1 MLACFVRNLLLC
13 LCFAVALAAQIV
25 VADGPIL
32 AGGQLAPPASNT
44 PPEKRCVLAGRV
56 VNALTGEPVKK
67 ANLNLAISRP
77 GDSGTTFMTVN
88 GASNQQGYSAS
99 SENDGTFRIEGI
111 EPGQYKLS
119 GNKSG
124 FLRSSYGAKKP
135 NQSGTILT
143 LSPGQQLTDVTLSLN
158 PQAVV
163 TGKVTDEDGDPITGG
178 MIQVIRQTWMRGKL
192 RYMPMNGGQIND
204 LGEYR
209 IANLSPGKY
218 YLSVQQ
224 FPKSYAGMQELPLA
238 PGKPDIRPVRTY
250 YPGTTALSAAT
261 PIEVKAGQDM
271 TGVDIRMQSAQ
282 TYHIRG
288 KVVGNIPEGS
298 TEHASINVS
307 QRDEQS
313 FAFFGGA
320 SNIKPD
326 GSFDMAG
333 IAPGSYTLNY
343 FIMLGRVRS
352 AGHQDVDVGA
362 GDVNGVVLAIQ
373 TPGSMRGVVKLE
385 GTPQANSSPVD
396 TSNIHI
402 SLSPSDFAR
411 MMGPPPNAKPAK
423 DGSFTLDNV
432 SPGKYF
438 VQANAPKG
446 TYLKSVRYGA
456 SEILGKELDLS
467 GGAGGEIELVYRYG
481 PGEVDGTIQQAQNNT
496 NTAQSAPST
505 QILLVPDVLN
515 ADGSGVR
522 FGNTNPDGSF
532 NMTGVPPGHYR
543 AYALEAIDSEQ
554 TQNPNVLK
562 QLEQKGMDVEV
573 KENDRKQIQLPFIPS
588 DELQQL
594 FARAGITTEQ

>member
-1 MLACFVRNLLLC
+1 MT
-13 LCFAVALAAQIV
+13 LAAQGAG
-25 VADGPIL
+25 VAGSGP
-32 AGGQLAPPASNT
+32 AGGQLAPPVSNT
-44 PPEKRCVLAGRV
+44 PPEKRCVLAGHV
-56 VNALTGEPVKK
+56 TNALTGEPVKK
-67 ANLNLAISRP
+67 ANLSLTVSRP
-77 GDSGTTFMTVN
+77 GESGTAMMWVN
-88 GASNQQGYSAS
+88 GAPNQQGYSAS

-124 FLRSSYGAKKP
+124 FIHSSYGAKRP
-135 NQSGTILT
+135 NQPGTTLT
-143 LSPGQQLTDVTLSLN
+143 LNPGQQLTDVTLSLT

-178 MIQVIRQTWMRGKL
+178 MIQVIKQTWMRGKL
-192 RYMPMNGGQIND
+192 RYMPANGGQIND

-218 YLSVQQ
+218 YLSAQQ

-250 YPGTTALSAAT
+250 YPGTTALPGAT
-261 PIEVKAGQDM
+261 PIEIKAGQDM
-271 TGVDIRMQSAQ
+271 TGMDIRMQSAQ

-307 QRDEQS
+307 RRDEQS

-326 GSFDMAG
+326 GSFDMPG

-343 FIMLGRVRS
+343 FIMSGRIRS

-362 GDVNGVVLAIQ
+362 GDVNGVVLALQ

-385 GTPQANSSPVD
+385 GTPQANASTVD
-396 TSNIHI
+396 VANIHI

-411 MMGPPPNAKPAK
+411 MMGPPPNAKVAK
-423 DGSFTLDNV
+423 DGSFTLDNI

-446 TYLKSVRYGA
+446 TYLKSIRYGA
-456 SEILGKELDLS
+456 SEVLGKELDLS
-467 GGAGGEIELVYRYG
+467 GGAGGEIEVVYRYG
-481 PGEVDGTIQQAQNNT
+481 PGEVDGTIQQAQNGT
-496 NTAQSAPST
+496 NTTPSAPSA

-522 FGNTNPDGSF
+522 FGNTNSDGSF
-532 NMTGVPPGHYR
+532 SMTGVPPGHYR

-554 TQNPNVLK
+554 TQNPDVLK

-573 KENDRKQIQLPFIPS
+573 KENDRRQIQLPFI
-588 DELQQL
+588 
-594 FARAGITTEQ
+594 